1 MPTTLT
7 WLGHNA
13 WSLDCVS
20 ETTGDGTKVLIDP
33 FLNDSPT
40 APVKA
45 EDVEADYLVLSHGH
59 GDHLGDTVAIA
70 KRTGATVLTAYEIS
84 LWLAGQGVPADHVVG
99 MNPGGGYELISK
111 GSGACGRVKMT
122 AAHHSSS
129 LPDGTYAGVA
139 MGLEITTGGK
149 RLYFACD
156 TSLFA
161 DMQLIGDA
169 DLNGS
174 PLDLAVLPIGDLF
187 TMGPADSVIATKLL
201 RPAKVLP
208 CHYNTFPPIEQDA
221 AAWAEEIRKRTDAE
235 PIVLEP
241 GGSITL

>member
-13 WSLDCVS
+13 WSVDC
-20 ETTGDGTKVLIDP
+20 DGTKVLIDP

-40 APVKA
+40 SPVKA
-45 EDVEADYLVLSHGH
+45 DDVEADYLVLSHGH

-70 KRTGATVLTAYEIS
+70 QRTGATVLTAYEIS
-84 LWLAGQGVPADHVVG
+84 LWLAGQGVPQDHLVG
-99 MNPGGGYELISK
+99 MNPGGGFDLS
-111 GSGACGRVKMT
+111 CGRVKMT

-139 MGLEITTGGK
+139 MGVEITTGGK

-156 TSLFA
+156 TSLFG

-169 DLNGS
+169 SLNGS
-174 PLDLAVLPIGDLF
+174 KLDAAIVPIGDLF
-187 TMGPADSVIATKLL
+187 TMGPADSVEATKLL
-201 RPAKVLP
+201 EPAKVLP

-221 AAWAEEIRKRTDAE
+221 ASWAEQIKQHTDAE